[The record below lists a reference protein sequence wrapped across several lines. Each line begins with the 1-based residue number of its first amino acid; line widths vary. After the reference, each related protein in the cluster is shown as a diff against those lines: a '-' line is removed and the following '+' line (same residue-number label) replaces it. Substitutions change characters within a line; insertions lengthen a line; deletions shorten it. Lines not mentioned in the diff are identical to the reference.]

1 MRARMVFK
9 IMFVVILVLILIGLI
24 FIIFDKAGTRAG
36 VRNTMKIVDY
46 TIVNEQENCAD
57 VLELIYEDAD
67 YKYYL
72 PCISSY
78 GIYLEWSDGTRDL
91 LKDALRN
98 GKVTMDSLIDHGLDV
113 YKNAR

>member
-46 TIVNEQENCAD
+46 TIVNEQEICAD
-57 VLELIYEDAD
+57 ALELI
-67 YKYYL
+67 
-72 PCISSY
+72 
-78 GIYLEWSDGTRDL
+78 
-91 LKDALRN
+91 
-98 GKVTMDSLIDHGLDV
+98 
-113 YKNAR
+113 